1 MRKDVV
7 IINYGMGNVDS
18 VKRAIEECGG
28 SAVISS
34 DTEELNAATH
44 IILPGVGNFKTGMEH
59 LMADDIISRLEEQV
73 IHEKKPFLGICL
85 GMQLLAD
92 KSWESGESRG
102 LGWIHGDVKRFLP
115 LDDSLRI
122 PHIGWNE
129 VHFTRESPLFAG
141 IAPGKDFYFV
151 HSYHFMGCRNEEIL
165 GTTPYGD
172 HFPSVVNKENIYGVQ
187 FHPEKSQ
194 KTGFKL
200 ISNFLAI
207 GE

>member
-28 SAVISS
+28 SAVVSR
-34 DTEELNAATH
+34 DTEVLDLATH

-59 LMADDIISRLEEQV
+59 LLADNIISQLEEQV

-92 KSWESGESRG
+92 IGWESGETRG
-102 LGWIHGDVKRFLP
+102 LGWIHGEIKRFLP
-115 LDDSLRI
+115 NNDSIRI

-129 VHFTRESPLFAG
+129 VHFTRDNPLFAG
-141 IAPGKDFYFV
+141 IESGKDFYFV
-151 HSYHFMGCRNEEIL
+151 HSYHYMGCRKEEIL
-165 GTTPYGD
+165 GTTPYGCD
-172 HFPSVVNKENIYGVQ
+172 FPAIVNKENIYGVQ

-194 KTGFKL
+194 KTGFEL
-200 ISNFLAI
+200 IKNFLAV
-207 GE
+207 GD